1 MLCVAVSG
9 SEVLLVSVEL
19 DGDEEVPVDLA
30 STVDEDSTCVEVF
43 CSGFKALARAVFCEV
58 VSPAVVLLE
67 VLEVRCVLVAD
78 GVVLGEDV
86 CTLKLKILA

>member
-43 CSGFKALARAVFCEV
+43 ALALRHLHEPYFV
-58 VSPAVVLLE
+58 
-67 VLEVRCVLVAD
+67 
-78 GVVLGEDV
+78 
-86 CTLKLKILA
+86 K